1 METSKLKFGNTDGIE
16 SQHVHSE
23 SFVLSVRD
31 LSHPESIMGRYGIS
45 RRAVA
50 DKHRVANPRMRK
62 SSHPRSIKKPLIYF
76 PFIAAIDSSVV
87 QTAFAINRKLTNAA
101 V

>member
-1 METSKLKFGNTDGIE
+1 METSKLKFGSTDGNE

-23 SFVLSVRD
+23 SFMLSVRD

-50 DKHRVANPRMRK
+50 NSHRVANPRMRK